1 MKTMHYFFT
10 ASLLCGALLAA
21 DSARA
26 DGSGKTVTVV
36 NHTQY
41 TVNELYAS
49 DSDNSSWDT
58 NNNLLA
64 GNAIGAGQ
72 QTTVTIPDGSGQ
84 CHYDLMG
91 ILYGAAQ
98 YAYQYQVD
106 ACDAATWTISQ

>member
-1 MKTMHYFFT
+1 MKTMHYFFA
-10 ASLLCGALLAA
+10 ASLLCGALAA
-21 DSARA
+21 GTARA
-26 DGSGKTVTVV
+26 DPPGKTVTVV
-36 NHTQY
+36 NNTQY

-49 DSDNSSWDT
+49 ESDDSSWDT
-58 NNNLLA
+58 SNNLLA

-72 QTTVTIPDGSGQ
+72 QTTVTIPDASGQ
-84 CHYDLMG
+84 CQYDLMG